1 MHHGELVSNEGV
13 IYRLSG
19 LEIGPK
25 AFANLSHSQI
35 MGIST
40 ISKGL
45 PGSSRSTLIG
55 TEPARTLVILG
66 LAILLSLVV
75 FLIGGVARQQQW
87 ITEVLFQVVLLVV
100 IGGLVVAAGN
110 ARWNDGLL
118 LSWLLIAGPVI
129 AWVWQHEL
137 VVCCKPLQDILMK
150 AGGFGVLAALVIG
163 TPGYAVGRGLSER
176 IASDER
182 TWVPSDQA
190 TRWILGED
198 EQHVRRGGRLTG
210 VFFLGLLVIYVW
222 GIPRNLP
229 VLETIGVTGPLL
241 PIEYFL
247 PVLAIRTHPIVG
259 VGITVVWIG
268 IAAIPAYRGY
278 GLYISWLLVF
288 GLVMFPVTEG
298 VAGTGSVL
306 LAILAAIITGTVG
319 YVVGRL
325 VSR

>member
-1 MHHGELVSNEGV
+1 MIGV
-13 IYRLSG
+13 TYRLSELG
-19 LEIGPK
+19 IGPK
-25 AFANLSHSQI
+25 AFANLSHSQV
-35 MGIST
+35 MGVSR
-40 ISKGL
+40 ISKRL
-45 PGSSRSTLIG
+45 PGSSRSTIIG
-55 TEPARTLVILG
+55 AEPTRTLVILG

-87 ITEVLFQVVLLVV
+87 ITEVLLQVVLLVV

-110 ARWNDGLL
+110 ARWNDGLI
-118 LSWLLIAGPVI
+118 LSWLLIAAPVA
-129 AWVWQHEL
+129 AWVWQHGL
-137 VVCCKPLQDILMK
+137 VTSGPSLQEVLME

-163 TPGYAVGRGLSER
+163 TPGYAVGRVASEL

-182 TWVPSDQA
+182 TWVPSGQVA
-190 TRWILGED
+190 RWILGED
-198 EQHVRRGGRLTG
+198 EQHVKRGGRLTG
-210 VFFLGLLVIYVW
+210 VCFLGLLVIYVW
-222 GIPRNLP
+222 GIPEFLP
-229 VLETIGVTGPLL
+229 GLGTLGVTGPLL
-241 PIEYFL
+241 PVEYFL

-288 GLVMFPVTEG
+288 GLVLVPATEG

-306 LAILAAIITGTVG
+306 LAILAAITTGTVG